1 MSASGW
7 PPLPPEEK
15 LRCHLEAA
23 HLREFVAIEPDSCE
37 YFLGKTLIE
46 AIQASRAAH
55 ADQLSFGLRVGH
67 TSAVHFGVLNS

>member
-23 HLREFVAIEPDSCE
+23 HLREFVAIEPDSGE

-46 AIQASRAAH
+46 AIQASRAAPIRSH
-55 ADQLSFGLRVGH
+55 LACGSVIPQRSI
-67 TSAVHFGVLNS
+67 SES